1 MNPKAC
7 CPAIARKSFSLREA
21 RAVVGF
27 GLRTSRRGET
37 RMATP
42 AEKMGP
48 FTGLELRRST
58 RIHRAVR
65 LMIVGQNRQGQPYR
79 EKMSTVCLNLHGCCY
94 QSWHNSQLG
103 SKVDLQVTEGFE
115 AKSPVVRA
123 RVRSVR
129 SPMSHSELYQI
140 GVEFDT
146 PANIWGIG
154 SPPED
159 WLRVLEG
166 TTTTTELAAAAAPA
180 PERGEEPE
188 EAENA
193 SAPETAVPAEP
204 EWRHSGVTEFPAPP
218 PPATAAQA
226 EPAKEEG
233 RAKLERVTITMDQ
246 LIAALHGKLQR
257 AADKAVQ
264 AALQAQLEETVKSSV
279 QAAVTTHLDE
289 AVRQAL
295 CKIDEISSAHV
306 RQAEAVSTQRL
317 EDLTRASQE
326 EIFRHV
332 EARVGELQGRWEDQQ
347 ESYRGRA
354 EEIIQRLEKLGED
367 TQRDLAETHELVGKL
382 SLAPGPQT
390 HPLLEQSIG
399 RAAEEFEAAAMRV
412 SDRQLVRLIE
422 DKQMVSREASA
433 QLEACAAEA
442 RATLQHAANT
452 TLEEFRRQVEVQ
464 ADLAISEAG
473 QRVSSS
479 LASLEAENRAASEA
493 RRSSLENDVAQATQ
507 QATEQFRSGIKAFL
521 YASLVAAVGAVDEHA
536 QTTLA
541 GLVRDQG
548 LVKDPG
554 KGAREIGGRA
564 DSPENTANRGESGGS
579 GL

>member
-1 MNPKAC
+1 
-7 CPAIARKSFSLREA
+7 
-21 RAVVGF
+21 
-27 GLRTSRRGET
+27 
-37 RMATP
+37 MATP
-42 AEKMGP
+42 AENVRG
-48 FTGLELRRST
+48 FTGLELRRSR
-58 RIHRAVR
+58 RIQRAVR
-65 LMIVGQNRQGQPYR
+65 LMIVGQNRQGQAYR
-79 EKMSTVCLNLHGCCY
+79 EKMSTVSLNLHGCCY
-94 QSWHNSQLG
+94 QSWHNSHLG
-103 SKVDLQVTEGFE
+103 AKVDLQVTEGFE

-129 SPMSHSELYQI
+129 PPMSHSELYLI

-146 PANIWGIG
+146 PANIWGIS

-166 TTTTTELAAAAAPA
+166 TETATELAPAAAPA
-180 PERGEEPE
+180 PEPE
-188 EAENA
+188 EAA
-193 SAPETAVPAEP
+193 TAPPLPEMQMPAEP

-218 PPATAAQA
+218 PAAATQP
-226 EPAKEEG
+226 EPTKEAG
-233 RAKLERVTITMDQ
+233 PAKLERVTITMDQ

-257 AADKAVQ
+257 AAEKAVQ
-264 AALQAQLEETVKSSV
+264 AALQTQLEETVKSSV
-279 QAAVTTHLDE
+279 QGAVTTHLDE

-295 CKIDEISSAHV
+295 CKIDEISSANV
-306 RQAEAVSTQRL
+306 RQAEAFSAQRL

-347 ESYRGRA
+347 ESYRSRA

-367 TQRDLAETHELVGKL
+367 TQRDLAETHKLVEKL
-382 SLAPGPQT
+382 SRAPEPQT

-399 RAAEEFEAAAMRV
+399 RAADEFEAAAMRV

-422 DKQMVSREASA
+422 DKQMVTREASA
-433 QLEACAAEA
+433 QMEACAAEA
-442 RATLQHAANT
+442 RAMLQNATNSTLQ
-452 TLEEFRRQVEVQ
+452 EFRRQVEVQ
-464 ADLAISEAG
+464 VDLAISEAG

-479 LASLEAENRAASEA
+479 LALLEAENRAACEA

-541 GLVRDQG
+541 GLVKDQG
-548 LVKDPG
+548 LVKDYG
-554 KGAREIGGRA
+554 KAPREVGERT
-564 DSPENTANRGESGGS
+564 DSSENTENPGETGGS

>member
-1 MNPKAC
+1 
-7 CPAIARKSFSLREA
+7 
-21 RAVVGF
+21 
-27 GLRTSRRGET
+27 
-37 RMATP
+37 MATP
-42 AEKMGP
+42 AENVGP

-58 RIHRAVR
+58 RIQRAVR

-79 EKMSTVCLNLHGCCY
+79 EKMSTVSFNLHGCCY
-94 QSWHNSQLG
+94 QSWHNSHVG
-103 SKVDLQVTEGFE
+103 TKVDLQVTEGFE

-123 RVRSVR
+123 RVRTVR
-129 SPMSHSELYQI
+129 SPMSHSELYLI

-146 PANIWGIG
+146 PANIWGLS

-159 WLRVLEG
+159 WLRALEG
-166 TTTTTELAAAAAPA
+166 TTTTTELATAAAPA
-180 PERGEEPE
+180 PEPEEPG
-188 EAENA
+188 EAP
-193 SAPETAVPAEP
+193 APETEGPAAP

-218 PPATAAQA
+218 PAAAQA
-226 EPAKEEG
+226 EPAKEAG
-233 RAKLERVTITMDQ
+233 PAKLERVTITMDQ

-257 AADKAVQ
+257 AAEKAVQ
-264 AALQAQLEETVKSSV
+264 AALQTQLEETVKTSV

-295 CKIDEISSAHV
+295 CKIDEISSANV
-306 RQAEAVSTQRL
+306 RQAEVFSTQRL
-317 EDLTRASQE
+317 EDLTRASQD

-347 ESYRGRA
+347 EAYRSRA

-367 TQRDLAETHELVGKL
+367 TQRDLAETHKLVEKL
-382 SLAPGPQT
+382 SRASEPQT

-399 RAAEEFEAAAMRV
+399 RAAEEFDAAATRV

-422 DKQMVSREASA
+422 DKQMVTREASA

-442 RATLQHAANT
+442 RATLQNAANS

-464 ADLAISEAG
+464 ADLAISESG

-479 LASLEAENRAASEA
+479 LASLEAENRAACEA
-493 RRSSLENDVAQATQ
+493 RRRSLENDVAQATQ

-541 GLVRDQG
+541 GLVKDQG
-548 LVKDPG
+548 LVKNPG
-554 KGAREIGGRA
+554 KAAREIGGRA
-564 DSPENTANRGESGGS
+564 DSAENAENPGESGGS

>member
-1 MNPKAC
+1 
-7 CPAIARKSFSLREA
+7 
-21 RAVVGF
+21 
-27 GLRTSRRGET
+27 
-37 RMATP
+37 MATP
-42 AEKMGP
+42 AEKIGP

-58 RIHRAVR
+58 RIQRAVR

-79 EKMSTVCLNLHGCCY
+79 EKMSTVSFNLHGCCY

-103 SKVDLQVTEGFE
+103 TKVDLQVTEGFE

-123 RVRSVR
+123 RVRTVR

-166 TTTTTELAAAAAPA
+166 TTTTTELAPAAAPA
-180 PERGEEPE
+180 PEPEEVPE
-188 EAENA
+188 EAVEA
-193 SAPETAVPAEP
+193 SAPETEEPAAP

-226 EPAKEEG
+226 EPAKEAG
-233 RAKLERVTITMDQ
+233 PAKLERVTITMDQ
-246 LIAALHGKLQR
+246 LIAALQGKLQR
-257 AADKAVQ
+257 AAEKAVH
-264 AALQAQLEETVKSSV
+264 AALQAQLEETVKTSV
-279 QAAVTTHLDE
+279 QTAVTTHLDE

-295 CKIDEISSAHV
+295 CKIDEISSANV
-306 RQAEAVSTQRL
+306 RQAETFSTQRL

-326 EIFRHV
+326 EIFNHV
-332 EARVGELQGRWEDQQ
+332 EARVGELQGRWQDQQ
-347 ESYRGRA
+347 ESYRSRA

-367 TQRDLAETHELVGKL
+367 TQRDLAETHKLVEKL
-382 SLAPGPQT
+382 SRAPEPQT

-399 RAAEEFEAAAMRV
+399 RAAEEFEAAATRV

-442 RATLQHAANT
+442 RAMLQNAANS

-479 LASLEAENRAASEA
+479 LASLEAENRAACEA
-493 RRSSLENDVAQATQ
+493 RRRSLENDVGQATQ

-541 GLVRDQG
+541 GLVKDQG
-548 LVKDPG
+548 LVRDPG
-554 KGAREIGGRA
+554 KAAREIGGRA
-564 DSPENTANRGESGGS
+564 DSSGNPENRGESGGS

>member
-1 MNPKAC
+1 
-7 CPAIARKSFSLREA
+7 
-21 RAVVGF
+21 
-27 GLRTSRRGET
+27 
-37 RMATP
+37 MATP
-42 AEKMGP
+42 AEKVRG

-58 RIHRAVR
+58 RIQRAVR

-79 EKMSTVCLNLHGCCY
+79 EKMSTVSLNLHGCCY
-94 QSWHNSQLG
+94 QSWHNSHLG
-103 SKVDLQVTEGFE
+103 AKIDLQVTEGFE

-129 SPMSHSELYQI
+129 SPMSHSELYLI

-166 TTTTTELAAAAAPA
+166 TTTTTELATAAAPA
-180 PERGEEPE
+180 PEPGEVPE
-188 EAENA
+188 E
-193 SAPETAVPAEP
+193 SAAAPALPEMRMPAEP

-218 PPATAAQA
+218 PPAATAQA

-257 AADKAVQ
+257 AAEKAVQ
-264 AALQAQLEETVKSSV
+264 AALQVQLEETVKSSV

-295 CKIDEISSAHV
+295 CKIDEISSANV
-306 RQAEAVSTQRL
+306 RQAEAFSTQRL
-317 EDLTRASQE
+317 EDLTRASRE
-326 EIFRHV
+326 EIFNHV
-332 EARVGELQGRWEDQQ
+332 EARVGELQGRWQDQQ
-347 ESYRGRA
+347 ESYRSRA

-367 TQRDLAETHELVGKL
+367 TQRDLAETHQLVEKL
-382 SLAPGPQT
+382 SRAPGPQT

-399 RAAEEFEAAAMRV
+399 RAAEEFEASAMRV

-422 DKQMVSREASA
+422 DKQMVTREASA

-442 RATLQHAANT
+442 RAALQHAANG
-452 TLEEFRRQVEVQ
+452 TLDEFRRQVEVQ
-464 ADLAISEAG
+464 VDLAISEAG

-479 LASLEAENRAASEA
+479 LASLEAENRAACEA
-493 RRSSLENDVAQATQ
+493 RRRSLENDVAQATQ

-541 GLVRDQG
+541 GLVKDQG
-548 LVKDPG
+548 LVRDQG
-554 KGAREIGGRA
+554 KAAREIGGRA
-564 DSPENTANRGESGGS
+564 DSAENAENRGESGGS

>member
-1 MNPKAC
+1 
-7 CPAIARKSFSLREA
+7 
-21 RAVVGF
+21 
-27 GLRTSRRGET
+27 
-37 RMATP
+37 MATP
-42 AEKMGP
+42 AEKVRG

-58 RIHRAVR
+58 RIQRAVR

-79 EKMSTVCLNLHGCCY
+79 EKMSTVSLNLHGCCY
-94 QSWHNSQLG
+94 QSWHNSHLG
-103 SKVDLQVTEGFE
+103 AKIDLQVTEGFDV
-115 AKSPVVRA
+115 KSPVVRA

-129 SPMSHSELYQI
+129 PPMSHSELYLI

-146 PANIWGIG
+146 PANIWGIA

-166 TTTTTELAAAAAPA
+166 TTTTTELATAAAPA
-180 PERGEEPE
+180 PE
-188 EAENA
+188 
-193 SAPETAVPAEP
+193 PAERETP
-204 EWRHSGVTEFPAPP
+204 ALPEMQMPAEREWRTSGVTEFPAPP
-218 PPATAAQA
+218 PPATAAQP

-257 AADKAVQ
+257 AAEKAVQ
-264 AALQAQLEETVKSSV
+264 AAVQVQLEETVKSSV

-295 CKIDEISSAHV
+295 CKIDEISSANV
-306 RQAEAVSTQRL
+306 RQAEAFSTQRL
-317 EDLTRASQE
+317 EDLTRASRE
-326 EIFRHV
+326 EIFNHV
-332 EARVGELQGRWEDQQ
+332 EERVGELQDTWEEQR

-367 TQRDLAETHELVGKL
+367 TQRDLAETHKLVEKL
-382 SLAPGPQT
+382 SRAPEPQT
-390 HPLLEQSIG
+390 HPLLQQSIG
-399 RAAEEFEAAAMRV
+399 RATEEFEAAATRV

-422 DKQMVSREASA
+422 DKQMVTREASA

-442 RATLQHAANT
+442 RAVLQNAANS

-479 LASLEAENRAASEA
+479 LASLEVENRAACEA
-493 RRSSLENDVAQATQ
+493 RRRSLENDVAQATQ

-541 GLVRDQG
+541 GLVKDQG
-548 LVKDPG
+548 LVRDQG
-554 KGAREIGGRA
+554 KAAREIGGRA
-564 DSPENTANRGESGGS
+564 DSAENAENRGESGGS

>member
-1 MNPKAC
+1 
-7 CPAIARKSFSLREA
+7 
-21 RAVVGF
+21 
-27 GLRTSRRGET
+27 
-37 RMATP
+37 MATP
-42 AEKMGP
+42 AEKVGP
-48 FTGLELRRST
+48 YTGLELRRST
-58 RIHRAVR
+58 RIHRAIR
-65 LMIVGQNRQGQPYR
+65 LMIVGQNRLGQPYR
-79 EKMSTVCLNLHGCCY
+79 EKMSTVSFNLHGCCY

-123 RVRSVR
+123 RVRTVR
-129 SPMSHSELYQI
+129 PPMSHSELYLI

-146 PANIWGIG
+146 PANIWGLS

-166 TTTTTELAAAAAPA
+166 TSTTTELAATAAAPA
-180 PERGEEPE
+180 PEPEEIAEASVTEAEEP
-188 EAENA
+188 AA
-193 SAPETAVPAEP
+193 P

-218 PPATAAQA
+218 SSAAAAQT
-226 EPAKEEG
+226 EPAKG
-233 RAKLERVTITMDQ
+233 AAPAKLERVTITMDQ
-246 LIAALHGKLQR
+246 LIAALQGKLQR

-264 AALQAQLEETVKSSV
+264 AALQTQLEETVKTSV
-279 QAAVTTHLDE
+279 QAAVTAHLDE

-295 CKIDEISSAHV
+295 CKIDEISSANV
-306 RQAEAVSTQRL
+306 RQAEAFSTQRL
-317 EDLTRASQE
+317 EDLARASKE
-326 EIFRHV
+326 EIFNHV
-332 EARVGELQGRWEDQQ
+332 ESRVGELQGRWADQQ
-347 ESYRGRA
+347 ESYRSRA

-367 TQRDLAETHELVGKL
+367 TRRDLAETHELVEKL
-382 SLAPGPQT
+382 SRAPEPQT

-399 RAAEEFEAAAMRV
+399 RAAAEFEDAATRV

-422 DKQMVSREASA
+422 DKQMVTREASA

-442 RATLQHAANT
+442 RAMLQNAANS

-479 LASLEAENRAASEA
+479 LASLEAENRAACEA
-493 RRSSLENDVAQATQ
+493 RRRSLESDVAQATQ

-541 GLVRDQG
+541 GLVKDQGLARDQG
-548 LVKDPG
+548 NI
-554 KGAREIGGRA
+554 AREIGGRA
-564 DSPENTANRGESGGS
+564 VSPENAENRGESGGS

>member
-1 MNPKAC
+1 
-7 CPAIARKSFSLREA
+7 
-21 RAVVGF
+21 
-27 GLRTSRRGET
+27 
-37 RMATP
+37 MATP
-42 AEKMGP
+42 AEKVRG

-58 RIHRAVR
+58 RIQRAVR

-79 EKMSTVCLNLHGCCY
+79 EKMSTVSLNLHGCCY
-94 QSWHNSQLG
+94 QSWHNSHLG
-103 SKVDLQVTEGFE
+103 AKIDLQVTEGFD

-129 SPMSHSELYQI
+129 PPMSHSELYLI

-166 TTTTTELAAAAAPA
+166 TTTTTELAPAAAPA
-180 PERGEEPE
+180 PEPT
-188 EAENA
+188 
-193 SAPETAVPAEP
+193 ETAEAITPPLPEMRMPAEP

-218 PPATAAQA
+218 PSAAAAQA

-257 AADKAVQ
+257 AAEKAVQ
-264 AALQAQLEETVKSSV
+264 AAVQAQLEETVKSSV
-279 QAAVTTHLDE
+279 QAAVATHLDE

-295 CKIDEISSAHV
+295 CKIDEISSANV
-306 RQAEAVSTQRL
+306 RQAEAFSTQRL
-317 EDLTRASQE
+317 EDLTRASRE
-326 EIFRHV
+326 EIFSHV
-332 EARVGELQGRWEDQQ
+332 EARVGELQGRWLDQQ
-347 ESYRGRA
+347 ESYRSRA

-367 TQRDLAETHELVGKL
+367 TQRDLAETHKLVEKL
-382 SLAPGPQT
+382 SRAAEPQT
-390 HPLLEQSIG
+390 HPLLEHSIG

-422 DKQMVSREASA
+422 DKQMVTREASA

-442 RATLQHAANT
+442 RAVLQNAANS
-452 TLEEFRRQVEVQ
+452 TLEEFRRQMEVQ
-464 ADLAISEAG
+464 ADLAISESG

-479 LASLEAENRAASEA
+479 LASLEAENRAACEA
-493 RRSSLENDVAQATQ
+493 RRRSLENDVAQATQ

-541 GLVRDQG
+541 GLVKDQG
-548 LVKDPG
+548 LVRDQG
-554 KGAREIGGRA
+554 EAAREIGGRA
-564 DSPENTANRGESGGS
+564 DSAENAENRGESGGS